1 MELQK
6 VIYQYEADRN
16 AYEATF
22 QGLRDRCDS
31 ESVLREAQARQ
42 FNELKQEL
50 EAETRREHHS
60 LHQRLAQLEA
70 ACRKAEDL
78 ASHHEDLSNKGEQK
92 LVQLTNQIQALQQ
105 EKGKLDSRLQVAQA
119 EVKDFKRRCKELE
132 DNLDQSR
139 IPSENSGYFANRG
152 SDYGVKDLSIQFQKE
167 QKRLQQQLA
176 SAKEERKEAL
186 K

>member
-92 LVQLTNQIQALQQ
+92 LVQLTNQIQAL
-105 EKGKLDSRLQVAQA
+105 
-119 EVKDFKRRCKELE
+119 
-132 DNLDQSR
+132 
-139 IPSENSGYFANRG
+139 
-152 SDYGVKDLSIQFQKE
+152 
-167 QKRLQQQLA
+167 
-176 SAKEERKEAL
+176 
-186 K
+186 